1 MDGRRLDAG
10 SPSEEDPRRIKAM
23 ATISVR
29 YIVHDLDAAIAFY
42 TERLGFGVEL
52 NPAPGFAVLSRGDL
66 RLLLNEPGVG
76 GAGQPTPDGREPE
89 PGGWNRIQLEV
100 DDLAGEVE
108 ALREARAHF
117 RNEIVGGRGGKQILL
132 EDPSG
137 NPIELFEPP
146 RN

>member
-1 MDGRRLDAG
+1 
-10 SPSEEDPRRIKAM
+10 M

-29 YIVHDLDAAIAFY
+29 YIVHDVDAAIAFY

-52 NPAPGFAVLSRGDL
+52 SPAPGFAVLSRGEL
-66 RLLLNEPGVG
+66 RLLLNEPGAG
-76 GAGQPTPDGREPE
+76 GAGQPMPDGRKPE

-108 ALREARAHF
+108 ALREAGAHF
-117 RNEIVGGRGGKQILL
+117 RNEIVSGRGGKQILL

-146 RN
+146 SN